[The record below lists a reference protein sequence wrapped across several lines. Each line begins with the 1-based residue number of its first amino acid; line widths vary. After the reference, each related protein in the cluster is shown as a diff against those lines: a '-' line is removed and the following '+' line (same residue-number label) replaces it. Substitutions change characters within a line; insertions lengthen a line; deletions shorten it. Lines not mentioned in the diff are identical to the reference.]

1 MSEIFVSYAHEDL
14 GMARQVAEALEA
26 ESWSVFW
33 DRTLLP
39 GEDWSKKIGKALD
52 EAKCVVVLWSRAAVE
67 SDWVTSEAGEAADQG
82 KLAPAMIEKVRLPV
96 QFRKIH
102 AANLVGWDGTS
113 SHHEFRNL
121 VQGIAR
127 ILGQEPRRVEPAS
140 PPPPPPPAPT
150 PQVVGAGDGDEK
162 KIKPKSKPK
171 KAKAPSK
178 KKQQMTLQ
186 ETLSATELKFLELGG
201 GSMAFP
207 FGGERIEQV
216 TVEVR
221 ELGDDLVYFAVPMP
235 EPGMFGREVAY
246 SQVLR
251 ASYTTN
257 FIKAMTVK
265 SGLAFA
271 AELPKAVVTPPVA
284 EGVIRGLV
292 YLADV
297 KKKDLND
304 EESCNARMVKCVL
317 AQSSLVTL
325 DVAKTK
331 QDVETMFA
339 GAGLD
344 WSKPQDDSYVFKLD
358 FASTDLDV
366 LIRTGEHAISV
377 ILPMGGVKPIGDK
390 KKYLSHLL
398 DLNRVANVAKV
409 GIDSDG
415 DVALLYELPELLPDT
430 IEKVR
435 EQFVTLLAGVLAMH
449 AGGE

>member
-1 MSEIFVSYAHEDL
+1 V
-14 GMARQVAEALEA
+14 V
-26 ESWSVFW
+26 
-33 DRTLLP
+33 
-39 GEDWSKKIGKALD
+39 GED
-52 EAKCVVVLWSRAAVE
+52 V
-67 SDWVTSEAGEAADQG
+67 
-82 KLAPAMIEKVRLPV
+82 
-96 QFRKIH
+96 
-102 AANLVGWDGTS
+102 
-113 SHHEFRNL
+113 
-121 VQGIAR
+121 
-127 ILGQEPRRVEPAS
+127 
-140 PPPPPPPAPT
+140 
-150 PQVVGAGDGDEK
+150 GDEK
-162 KIKPKSKPK
+162 KKKKRK
-171 KAKAPSK
+171 KAPAK
-178 KKQQMTLQ
+178 KGKKQMTLQ

-207 FGGERIEQV
+207 FGGERIDQV

-221 ELGDDLVYFAVPMP
+221 ELGEDLVYFAVPLP
-235 EPGMFGREVAY
+235 EPGMFAREAAHHHA
-246 SQVLR
+246 LR

-271 AELPKAVVTPPVA
+271 AELPKAVVTPAVA

-304 EESCNARMVKCVL
+304 EEGCNSRMVKCVL
-317 AQSSLVTL
+317 AQSSLVTV

-331 QDVETMFA
+331 QDVEAMFE
-339 GAGLD
+339 GAGLQ
-344 WSKPQDDSYVFKLD
+344 WSQPQDDSFVFKLD

-366 LIRTGEHAISV
+366 LIRTGEHCITIV
-377 ILPMGGVKPIGDK
+377 LPMGGVKPVGDK

-409 GIDSDG
+409 GIDGDG
-415 DVALLYELPELLPDT
+415 DVALLYELPVLLPDT
-430 IEKVR
+430 IANVR

>member
-1 MSEIFVSYAHEDL
+1 MSDIFVSYASDDREK
-14 GMARQVAEALEA
+14 ARQVAEALA
-26 ESWSVFW
+26 EQGWSVFW
-33 DRTLLP
+33 DRTILP
-39 GEDWSKKIGKALD
+39 GKKWHKVIEEELD
-52 EAKCVVVLWSRAAVE
+52 VAKCVIVLWSQAAVKSE
-67 SDWVTSEAGEAADQG
+67 WVVAEAGEAANDG
-82 KLAPAMIEKVRLPV
+82 KLAPAMIEEVKIPL
-96 QFRKIH
+96 QFKAIQ
-102 AANLVGWDGTS
+102 AAKLVGWDGQAS
-113 SHHEFRNL
+113 DLEFQQL
-121 VQGIAR
+121 VQGVAR
-127 ILGQEPRRVEPAS
+127 ILGQ
-140 PPPPPPPAPT
+140 APT
-150 PQVVGAGDGDEK
+150 PTAPPSPPSPSPTPPVLGEDEGEEK
-162 KIKPKSKPK
+162 KKKR
-171 KAKAPSK
+171 KAKAPSKK

-207 FGGERIEQV
+207 FGGERVDQV

-221 ELGDDLVYFAVPMP
+221 ELGDELVYFAVPLP
-235 EPGMFGREVAY
+235 EPGMFGREAAHHHA
-246 SQVLR
+246 LR

-271 AELPKAVVTPPVA
+271 AELPKTVVTPAVA

-292 YLADV
+292 FLADV
-297 KKKDLND
+297 KKKDLTD
-304 EESCNARMVKCVL
+304 EEGCNSRMVKCVL
-317 AQSSLVTL
+317 AQSSLVTV

-331 QDVETMFA
+331 REVQALFE
-339 GAGLD
+339 GAGLQ
-344 WSKPQDDSYVFKLD
+344 WSQPQDDSFVFKLD

-366 LIRTGEHAISV
+366 LIRTGEHCVTIV
-377 ILPMGGVKPIGDK
+377 LPLGGVKPVGDK

-398 DLNRVANVAKV
+398 DLNRVANVAKL

-430 IEKVR
+430 IDNVR

>member
-1 MSEIFVSYAHEDL
+1 MSDIFVSYASDDREK
-14 GMARQVAEALEA
+14 ARQVAEALA
-26 ESWSVFW
+26 EQGWSVFW
-33 DRTLLP
+33 DRTILP
-39 GEDWSKKIGKALD
+39 GKKWHKVIEEELD
-52 EAKCVVVLWSRAAVE
+52 VAKCVIVLWSQAAVKSE
-67 SDWVTSEAGEAADQG
+67 WVVAEAGEAANDG
-82 KLAPAMIEKVRLPV
+82 KLAPAMIEEVKIPL
-96 QFRKIH
+96 QFKAIQ
-102 AANLVGWDGTS
+102 AAKLVGWDGQAS
-113 SHHEFRNL
+113 DLEFQQL
-121 VQGIAR
+121 VQGVAR
-127 ILGQEPRRVEPAS
+127 ILGQ
-140 PPPPPPPAPT
+140 APT
-150 PQVVGAGDGDEK
+150 PTAPPSPPSPSPTPPVLGEDEGEEK
-162 KIKPKSKPK
+162 KKKR
-171 KAKAPSK
+171 KAKAPSKK

-207 FGGERIEQV
+207 FGGERVDQV

-221 ELGDDLVYFAVPMP
+221 ELGDELVYFAVPLP
-235 EPGMFGREVAY
+235 EPGMFGREAAHHHA
-246 SQVLR
+246 LR

-271 AELPKAVVTPPVA
+271 AELPKTVVTPAVA

-292 YLADV
+292 FLADV
-297 KKKDLND
+297 KKKDLTD
-304 EESCNARMVKCVL
+304 EEGCNSRMVKCVL
-317 AQSSLVTL
+317 AQSSLVTV

-331 QDVETMFA
+331 QEVQALFE
-339 GAGLD
+339 GAGLQ
-344 WSKPQDDSYVFKLD
+344 WSQPQDDSFVFKLD

-366 LIRTGEHAISV
+366 LIRTGEHCVTIV
-377 ILPMGGVKPIGDK
+377 LPLGGVKPVGDK

-398 DLNRVANVAKV
+398 DLNRVANVAKL

-430 IEKVR
+430 IDNVR